1 SAFRDKFYI
10 RDGCTRP
17 ADLKK
22 EQIQWIKQRSKD
34 CGADATHQPRSQ
46 AEKVYFIQQN
56 DTRERAWFLWI
67 D

>member
-1 SAFRDKFYI
+1 MYKA
-10 RDGCTRP
+10 

-46 AEKVYFIQQN
+46 AEKACFIQQN
-56 DTRERAWFLWI
+56 DTREQAWFLWT